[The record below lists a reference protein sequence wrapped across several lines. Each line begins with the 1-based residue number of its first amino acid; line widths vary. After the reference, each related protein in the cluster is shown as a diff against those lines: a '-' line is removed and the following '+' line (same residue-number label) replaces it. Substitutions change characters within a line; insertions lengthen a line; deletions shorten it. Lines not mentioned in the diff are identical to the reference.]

1 MPAVFR
7 RCLASWAGLLLSLS
21 GLVLAQDPPSQAP
34 PQGARGVTDRAELQS
49 YLDGMVGALMRDKH
63 IAGATVSVVKDGELF
78 FAKGY
83 GWADV
88 DKRIPVDAE
97 KTLFRIGSVSKLF
110 TWTSVMQLV
119 EQGKLD
125 LNTDINSYLDFNI
138 PATYAEPITLT
149 HVLTHTPG
157 LEEDG
162 RDLFTEDPK
171 HITPMSTWLPAHMPR
186 RVRPPGIY
194 SSYSNW
200 ATATAGYIVER
211 ASGKTWDEYIE
222 ANIFAP
228 LGMTQATGRQ
238 PLPERY
244 DPDMARAYSWSNGR
258 FESKPW
264 EIVTGASPAGS
275 MSVSAADM
283 AKFMLAHLN
292 NGEYKG
298 GRILGDSIA
307 RVMHTQH
314 FTHDRRLPGFALG
327 FYETRSHGLNIIGHG
342 GDTRYH
348 HSEMALIPEE
358 KLGVFVSFNT
368 DTGGEVSFEPF
379 LETFLDH
386 YYPTGPLPVVT
397 SSQADAARLAGE
409 YQFNR
414 MSYTTWQKAM
424 GLAGGIAVAA
434 NEDGSLLLKSPL
446 GTMRLD
452 PVDSLL
458 YQDRVSGH
466 LVAFK
471 TDEAGR
477 ATHGFMDFVP
487 MMTLERQGALQSPR
501 LHQLVLGLG
510 LVVALGILIAG
521 WVRWLN
527 RKALPAPVP
536 SVRTGRR
543 LLVIAAL
550 LLLLFPVAVGVVAST
565 ETMLMNGPYTP
576 LYLALALPVLAA
588 LVTLAAAWFGLK
600 QWREGAGTIA
610 GRLRYSGAVVMIG
623 LVLWS
628 LNTWNL
634 LGWRT

>member
-1 MPAVFR
+1 MPSVFR
-7 RCLASWAGLLLSLS
+7 RRLVSSALLLVSLT
-21 GLVLAQDPPSQAP
+21 GLAPAQDPPSQALP
-34 PQGARGVTDRAELQS
+34 PGSRGVTDRGELQAF
-49 YLDGMVGALMRDKH
+49 LDGMLPALMRDKH
-63 IAGATVSVVKDGELF
+63 IAGATIAVVKDGQLF
-78 FAKGY
+78 FSKGY

-88 DKRIPVDAE
+88 DKRIPVDPR
-97 KTLFRIGSVSKLF
+97 KTLFRIGSVTKLF

-125 LNTDINSYLDFNI
+125 LNADINTYLDFKI
-138 PATYAEPITLT
+138 PATYPEPITLT

-171 HITPMSTWLPAHMPR
+171 HITPMGTWLPAHMPG
-186 RVRPPGIY
+186 RVRPPGTY

-211 ASGKTWDEYIE
+211 TSGKSWDEYIE

-238 PLPERY
+238 PLPEKY
-244 DPDMARAYSWSNGR
+244 DADMAKAYSWSNGR

-264 EIVTGASPAGS
+264 EIVTGGSPAGS
-275 MSVSAADM
+275 MSVSAEDM
-283 AKFMLAHLN
+283 ARFMLAHLN
-292 NGEYKG
+292 NGEYNG

-327 FYETRSHGLNIIGHG
+327 FYETRSHGLHIIGHG

-348 HSEMALIPEE
+348 HSELALVPEE

-368 DTGGEVSFEPF
+368 DTGGQLSFEPF

-386 YYPTGPLPVVT
+386 YYPTGPMPVVT
-397 SSQADAARLAGE
+397 SSRADAERLAGA

-414 MSYTTWQKAM
+414 TSYTTWQKAM

-434 NEDGSLLLKSPL
+434 NEDGSLLMKSPL
-446 GTMRLD
+446 GDMRLD

-487 MMTLERQGALQSPR
+487 MMTLERQGALQSPK
-501 LHQLVLGLG
+501 LHQMVLGLG
-510 LVVALGILIAG
+510 MVVAFGILVAAWI
-521 WVRWLN
+521 RWLN
-527 RKALPAPVP
+527 RRTLPAPAP

-543 LLVIAAL
+543 LLVWAAL
-550 LLLLFPVAVGVVAST
+550 LLLLFPVGVMLAASDQSR
-565 ETMLMNGPYTP
+565 MMNGPYTM
-576 LYLALALPVLAA
+576 LYAVLALPVLAG
-588 LVTLAAAWFGLK
+588 LVTLVAAWFGLK
-600 QWREGAGTIA
+600 QWREGAGTIGA
-610 GRLRYSGAVVMIG
+610 RLRYSGAIVMIA

-634 LGWRT
+634 LGWQT